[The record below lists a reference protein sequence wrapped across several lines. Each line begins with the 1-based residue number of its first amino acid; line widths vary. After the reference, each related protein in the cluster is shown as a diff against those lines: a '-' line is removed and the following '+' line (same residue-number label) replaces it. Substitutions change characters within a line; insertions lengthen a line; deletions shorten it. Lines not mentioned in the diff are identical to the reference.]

1 MKKYICLI
9 LLVLSTAVTA
19 GATTLWGTTG
29 DDVVNGGTLVAQ
41 NFDYNPKC
49 STKLQF
55 VVSKTTGY
63 RYLADILSGPGIA
76 PGVQSGINEKGLV
89 VTCAAVPFIK
99 PSATAEARPGF
110 AEWVLSSYGS
120 VDDLLADKDK
130 AGDFAPGYYM
140 IADSGKIALIEIA
153 SRGQI
158 NVQEVTS
165 GDLCYSK
172 NYIAYSRIKELM
184 AGHPGLFGLDDLVTY
199 SQDRHN
205 GPKNSLWR
213 TGTTQ
218 TSERTLATW
227 VVSLPD
233 SGAPQAYI
241 RLANTNEGK
250 NGRLTLD
257 DNFWSNQSAGDV
269 SFNVPSE

>member
-1 MKKYICLI
+1 MKKLVS
-9 LLVLSTAVTA
+9 LLLLTLTTAATA
-19 GATTLWGTTG
+19 QATTLWGVTG
-29 DDVVNGGTLVAQ
+29 DNIVNGGTLIAQ

-49 STKLQF
+49 SIKVQF

-63 RYLADILSGPGIA
+63 RYLADILSGPGIDS
-76 PGVQSGINEKGLV
+76 GVQSGINEKGLV
-89 VTCAAVPFIK
+89 VT
-99 PSATAEARPGF
+99 SATAPLKSATSEAKPGF
-110 AEWVLSSYGS
+110 SEWALCGYGS

-140 IADSGKIALIEIA
+140 IADSGKIALIGIA
-153 SRGQI
+153 ARDQI
-158 NVQEVTS
+158 SVQEVT
-165 GDLCYSK
+165 GGAACYSK
-172 NYIAYSRIKELM
+172 NDIVYHRIKELL
-184 AGHPGLFGLDDLVTY
+184 AEHHGLFGLDDLVTY

-227 VVSLPD
+227 AVSLPD

-241 RLANTNEGK
+241 RLANPNEGK
-250 NGRLTLD
+250 SGRLTLD
-257 DNFWSNQSAGDV
+257 DNFWTNQSAGEVAFDA
-269 SFNVPSE
+269 PSE

>member
-1 MKKYICLI
+1 MKKYICSI
-9 LLVLSTAVTA
+9 LLVLSLAA
-19 GATTLWGTTG
+19 ASGATTLWGITG
-29 DDVVNGGTLVAQ
+29 DNVVNGGTLIAQ

-49 STKLQF
+49 SIKVQF

-63 RYLADILSGPGIA
+63 RYLADILSGPGINS
-76 PGVQSGINEKGLV
+76 GVQSGINEKGLA
-89 VTCAAVPFIK
+89 VTSAAAPLK
-99 PSATAEARPGF
+99 SATSEAKPGF
-110 AEWVLSSYGS
+110 SEWALSGYGS

-153 SRGQI
+153 ARNQV
-158 NVQEVTS
+158 NAQEVTE
-165 GDLCYSK
+165 GDACYSK
-172 NYIAYSRIKELM
+172 NDIAYRRIKELM

-257 DNFWSNQSAGDV
+257 DNFWTNQSAGDV